1 MKRGVKGLIGLKK
14 QFKLIDLDGSG
25 ALDFGEFS
33 KALNDFKMNVAEDEA
48 ENLFSIFDKNHDGTI
63 NFEEFMHS
71 LLGELSSFRQSLVKQ
86 AFSKLDANGN
96 GTLDVSEVKE
106 KFDPSRHPDAK
117 NGTKTVED
125 CR

>member
-14 QFKLIDLDGSG
+14 QFKLMDVDGSG
-25 ALDFGEFS
+25 ALDFNEFGQ
-33 KALNDFKMNVAEDEA
+33 ALQDYKVNVNEEEA
-48 ENLFSIFDKNHDGTI
+48 QNLFNIFDKNHDGTI
-63 NFEEFMHS
+63 NFEEFMNS
-71 LLGELSSFRQSLVKQ
+71 LLGELSSFRQTLVKQ
-86 AFSKLDANGN
+86 AFGKLDLNGN
-96 GTLDVSEVKE
+96 GTLDISEVKE